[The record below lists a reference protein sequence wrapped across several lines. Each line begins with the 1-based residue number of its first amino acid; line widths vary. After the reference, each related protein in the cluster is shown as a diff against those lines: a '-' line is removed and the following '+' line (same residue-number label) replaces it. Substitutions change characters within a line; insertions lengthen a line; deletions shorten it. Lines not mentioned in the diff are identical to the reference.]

1 MIRDMELLLNTVYD
15 DEIKSYL
22 REALNCYSAEA
33 YRACVIMSIIGGIH
47 DLHNKLKILAP
58 SNHDIADLEKK
69 VSDSKEKLNPYERL
83 LVDGCA
89 RSDIDLLTPSEAKE
103 INRCFDIRN
112 DCAHPSDYNCTA
124 ETARYVYSTIIDI
137 LLDDTTRK
145 YISLDDK
152 NQYLIMGR
160 KSTNLFITKENLFE
174 LISANVGK

>member
-137 LLDDTTRK
+137 LTRAAI
-145 YISLDDK
+145 YYY
-152 NQYLIMGR
+152 YL
-160 KSTNLFITKENLFE
+160 
-174 LISANVGK
+174 

>member
-69 VSDSKEKLNPYERL
+69 VSNSKEKLNPYERL

-89 RSDIDLLTPSEAKE
+89 RSDIDLLTQSEAKE
-103 INRCFDIRN
+103 INRCFDIRF
-112 DCAHPSDYNCTA
+112 
-124 ETARYVYSTIIDI
+124 VTIITQNAPDFDNHFI
-137 LLDDTTRK
+137 SLAKD
-145 YISLDDK
+145 YISNNFDDNYATILTNTINK
-152 NQYLIMGR
+152 LENSGS
-160 KSTNLFITKENLFE
+160 KS
-174 LISANVGK
+174 